1 MQTSEK
7 RALGRPYRPD
17 SIDNPLLVSVP
28 EAARLL
34 GVGKTLAWEMARN
47 GDLPKVNLGKRVLIP
62 RGARATR
69 RQASS
74 WDRRRIDPNDGRT
87 PTPQPHRAH

>member
-7 RALGRPYRPD
+7 SASIRSYRAD
-17 SIDNPLLVSVP
+17 SIDTPLLVSVP

-34 GVGKTLAWEMARN
+34 GVGKTLAWEMVRN

-62 RGARATR
+62 RAAIERLAGEPRPGIDAR
-69 RQASS
+69 
-74 WDRRRIDPNDGRT
+74 
-87 PTPQPHRAH
+87 

>member
-7 RALGRPYRPD
+7 RALGHPYRLD

-34 GVGKTLAWEMARN
+34 GVGKTLAWEMVRN

-62 RGARATR
+62 RAALEQLAGEPRPG
-69 RQASS
+69 
-74 WDRRRIDPNDGRT
+74 IDAG
-87 PTPQPHRAH
+87 